1 MSSSSAARDEHTER
15 CLLSHMDDVA
25 ERTLHAIA
33 TEETERGGGG
43 REQDDGSSL
52 TRMDG
57 DYDAAA
63 DGTADDGAAWG
74 GEVDGWTPTPSDR
87 RYARSAAATP
97 ASYTGG
103 YGPPGQQQQ
112 QQPPPQQQQ
121 RWQQQQ
127 QQQQQQRWQQQ
138 QQQQQRWQQQQQQQ
152 QQPETSLT
160 HGVSGFGRR
169 WASQQV
175 WIHPDPMSYVESYRQ
190 RLRLLADKSA
200 EGRGGSREWTLSQ

>member
-57 DYDAAA
+57 DYGAAA

-127 QQQQQQRWQQQ
+127 QQQQQQ
-138 QQQQQRWQQQQQQQ
+138 
-152 QQPETSLT
+152 PETSLT

>member
-112 QQPPPQQQQ
+112 QQPPPPPP
-121 RWQQQQ
+121 QQQQ
-127 QQQQQQRWQQQ
+127 QQH
-138 QQQQQRWQQQQQQQ
+138 
-152 QQPETSLT
+152 PETSLT